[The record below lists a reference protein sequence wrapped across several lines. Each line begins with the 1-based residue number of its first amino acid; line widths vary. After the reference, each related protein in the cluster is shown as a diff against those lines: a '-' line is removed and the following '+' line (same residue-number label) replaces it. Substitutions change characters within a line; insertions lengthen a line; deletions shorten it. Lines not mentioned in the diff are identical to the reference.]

1 MSNSPFAS
9 GRSTPAR
16 PQAAN
21 PTSPTQ
27 STFSETS
34 GINLQPAT
42 STPRS
47 VFRGTASTFA
57 TPSSSVRIRA
67 DPSIATCFDPS
78 DKELY
83 ALWAPRA

>member
-1 MSNSPFAS
+1 MSSSPFAS
-9 GRSTPAR
+9 GRSTPLR

-21 PTSPTQ
+21 PASPTQ
-27 STFSETS
+27 STFSESS
-34 GINLQPAT
+34 GIILQPAT

-47 VFRGTASTFA
+47 VLRSTASTFA
-57 TPSSSVRIRA
+57 VPSSGVRIRA